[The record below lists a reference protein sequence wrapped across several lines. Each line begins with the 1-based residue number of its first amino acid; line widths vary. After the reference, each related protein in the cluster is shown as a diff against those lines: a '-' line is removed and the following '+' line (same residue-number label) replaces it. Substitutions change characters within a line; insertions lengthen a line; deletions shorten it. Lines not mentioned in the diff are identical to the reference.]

1 MVIGSDTNPRESR
14 LGAAQRRT
22 EAIYQCLRDRI
33 CLLQYPPGTRLSEQR
48 LAEEFGV
55 SRTPIRRAL
64 HQLEYERLAERR
76 QGVQTIVTDF
86 DFESVRDIYAIRMI
100 LAESIEQLSPAPDW
114 WRHAETLRDL
124 RARCEAIRREPD
136 LAAFG
141 AIHLE
146 LQQALSEV
154 IENTRAREIMMQL
167 YFQIARIW
175 LAAIPSMDWGR
186 EVDAV
191 ISEID
196 SLVDAMEH
204 RDIRALGLTRRNA
217 ISMNI
222 ERMRALEAGQG
233 LHGSHV
239 E

>member
-1 MVIGSDTNPRESR
+1 MAPESNRMPRR
-14 LGAAQRRT
+14 PKPGAAQRRAG
-22 EAIYQCLRDRI
+22 EIYRTLRDRI

-55 SRTPIRRAL
+55 SRTPIRRTL
-64 HQLEYERLAERR
+64 HRLEHEHLAERR
-76 QGVQTIVTDF
+76 QGVQTVVTDF

-114 WRHAETLRDL
+114 WRRSDALRRI
-124 RARCEAIRREPD
+124 RARCEALRGHYD

-146 LQQALSEV
+146 LQEELTRV

-167 YFQIARIW
+167 YFQISRIW
-175 LAAIPSMDWGR
+175 LAAVPSMDWER

-191 ISEID
+191 ITEID
-196 SLVDAMEH
+196 ASIDAMEH
-204 RDIRALGLTRRNA
+204 RDIRALGLVRRNA

-222 ERMRALEAGQG
+222 ERMRTLEANNGVPG
-233 LHGSHV
+233 PV
-239 E
+239 AK

>member
-1 MVIGSDTNPRESR
+1 MVAQSNAGAGGGSK

-22 EAIYQCLRDRI
+22 EEIYRCLRDRI

-48 LAEEFGV
+48 LADEFRV

-64 HQLEYERLAERR
+64 FQLEHERLAERR
-76 QGVQTIVTDF
+76 QGVQTVVTDF

-114 WRHAETLRDL
+114 WHRSDALHALR
-124 RARCEAIRREPD
+124 RRCEELRGHYD

-146 LQQALSEV
+146 LQEELTRV

-175 LAAIPSMDWGR
+175 LAAVPSMDWVR

-191 ISEID
+191 ITEID
-196 SLVDAMEH
+196 ASIDAMEH
-204 RDIRALGLTRRNA
+204 RDIRALGLVRRNA

-222 ERMRALEAGQG
+222 ERMRALEAGNG
-233 LHGSHV
+233 TPLP
-239 E
+239 